1 MFQAEEFVWNDHIVV
16 PLAISGGA
24 ANGSYGLPM
33 KVFNTPIG
41 VDEADWNN
49 LSNNKLTPEEIAK
62 SICRIIIHL
71 KKSILN
77 QHLLTLEESAT
88 SKLKK
93 SIKKKMIDDKLE
105 VLNRKLEEDQ
115 SDNVSQNSSP
125 EKVLP
130 VVEDLKADETKKKG
144 WSRITDLI
152 KKKDKK
158 KNKKKVA
165 ASDGSLDHSNNF

>member
-1 MFQAEEFVWNDHIVV
+1 MVARLVNTCILIEGDQESVFQAEEFVWNDHIVV
-16 PLAISGGA
+16 PLAVSGGA

-62 SICRIIIHL
+62 SVCRIIIHL

-77 QHLLTLEESAT
+77 QYILTLEESAS

-105 VLNRKLEEDQ
+105 VLNKKLEEDQ
-115 SDNVSQNSSP
+115 SDNISQSSSP
-125 EKVLP
+125 DKVLP
-130 VVEDLKADETKKKG
+130 VVEDLKTVEPKKSKWMKMQKYIWLSKKK
-144 WSRITDLI
+144 
-152 KKKDKK
+152 
-158 KNKKKVA
+158 
-165 ASDGSLDHSNNF
+165 

>member
-1 MFQAEEFVWNDHIVV
+1 MNTCILIEGDQESVYQAEEFVWNDHIVV

-77 QHLLTLEESAT
+77 QHLLTLEESAS

-105 VLNRKLEEDQ
+105 VLNKKLEEDQ
-115 SDNVSQNSSP
+115 SDNISQSSSP

-130 VVEDLKADETKKKG
+130 VVEDLKAVEPKKSKWIKMQKYIWLSKKK
-144 WSRITDLI
+144 
-152 KKKDKK
+152 
-158 KNKKKVA
+158 
-165 ASDGSLDHSNNF
+165 